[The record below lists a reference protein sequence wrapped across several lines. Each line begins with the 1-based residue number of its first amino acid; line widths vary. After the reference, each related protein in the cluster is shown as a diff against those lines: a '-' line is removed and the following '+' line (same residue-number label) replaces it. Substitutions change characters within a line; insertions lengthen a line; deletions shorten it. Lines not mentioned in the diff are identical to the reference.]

1 MKQENLPAL
10 HGSENALHGFAEQAR
25 ITLCADAVFL
35 YLSDMEEARTCMLAA
50 RSEGAEDLIPVGTI
64 IRISDEIEPVWREN
78 TVLSSQAIPKTFPA
92 SFDSD
97 LWTVFRLGL
106 SLIPFGFLFA
116 LRRDRPPITTEEIQH
131 TRDLLDKCLPDL
143 HRAWVDWLV
152 KRRSAALRSL
162 VDITTS
168 LASSLDREI
177 VLGKVVQQTAVLLS
191 AKLCSLMLLD
201 SEGKQLVLES
211 AYGCSLEY
219 LEKPPLSVS
228 DSLLGRVVRN
238 GEVIRIPDVRVEPSY
253 VHREL
258 AKREVLCSLLAAPV
272 QFAGEILGVL
282 NVYSATPRHWSEQ
295 EEDLLRAVASSAA
308 AAIQNASLLDRIV
321 EIEQKASQATRLS
334 TLGEMTASLA
344 HQIRNPLA
352 VVNML
357 IHSWESLSL
366 PDPVHA
372 DLRVI
377 SENINGLNRIVE
389 GALALARGQSP
400 HPVECSLPEI
410 VDGLLLLLR
419 HQIRDKHIQFASEIP
434 EDSAVLFA
442 DREQVEQALLNLVVN
457 AVQAVSEGGQVGIR
471 SRRISGGMAV
481 EVWDDGPGIPSE
493 IRATLFEAFVTT
505 KPGGL
510 GLGLPVVHRIVR
522 EHGGKITVN
531 DRPGG
536 GTTFVLEFPEGR

>member
-1 MKQENLPAL
+1 
-10 HGSENALHGFAEQAR
+10 
-25 ITLCADAVFL
+25 
-35 YLSDMEEARTCMLAA
+35 
-50 RSEGAEDLIPVGTI
+50 
-64 IRISDEIEPVWREN
+64 
-78 TVLSSQAIPKTFPA
+78 
-92 SFDSD
+92 

-116 LRRDRPPITTEEIQH
+116 LRRDRPPIATEEIQH
-131 TRDLLDKCLPDL
+131 AKDLVEKCLPDL

-168 LASSLDREI
+168 LASSLDRET

-238 GEVIRIPDVRVEPSY
+238 GDVIRIPDVRVEPSY
-253 VHREL
+253 VHGDL

-272 QFAGEILGVL
+272 QFAGKILGVL
-282 NVYSATPRHWSEQ
+282 NVYSATPHYWSEQ

-321 EIEQKASQATRLS
+321 E
-334 TLGEMTASLA
+334 
-344 HQIRNPLA
+344 
-352 VVNML
+352 
-357 IHSWESLSL
+357 
-366 PDPVHA
+366 
-372 DLRVI
+372 
-377 SENINGLNRIVE
+377 

-400 HPVECSLPEI
+400 RPEECSLPEI

-419 HQIRDKHIQFASEIP
+419 HQIRDKHVQFQSEIP
-434 EDSAVLFA
+434 EDSVVLFA
-442 DREQVEQALLNLVVN
+442 DWEQVEQALLNLVVN
-457 AVQAVSEGGQVGIR
+457 AIQAVAEGGKVGIR
-471 SRRISGGMAV
+471 SRRISDGTAI
-481 EVWDDGPGIPSE
+481 EVWDDGPGIPRE
-493 IRATLFEAFVTT
+493 IRATLFEAFATT

-531 DRPGG
+531 TRPGG
-536 GTTFVLEFPEGR
+536 GSIFVLEFPEGLGR